1 MANYYMI
8 ITDKYDYEC
17 DIKNEFSCAGF
28 PARNEKSAK
37 KMKKGDKIIFY
48 VTKKSVFMAA
58 VEVTG
63 EYFYSQK
70 QIWID
75 PYDLWCHRVKTTPIV
90 HIENVKD
97 GIYIKD
103 IWDNLD
109 FIKNKGK
116 WGSQVQGS
124 FRRIS
129 EHDYNIILEHIEE
142 RGKKWI

>member
-8 ITDKYDYEC
+8 ITDRYDYEC
-17 DIKNEFSCAGF
+17 DVKNAFECAGF
-28 PARNEKSAK
+28 PARNEKSAR
-37 KMKKGDKIIFY
+37 KMEPGDKIIFY

-63 EYFYSQK
+63 SYFYSQQ
-70 QIWID
+70 QIWVD
-75 PYDLWCHRVKTTPIV
+75 PYDLWCHRVKTKPLTY
-90 HIENVKD
+90 IENVKD
-97 GIYIKD
+97 GVFIKD
-103 IWDNLD
+103 IWDNLE

-129 EHDYNIILEHIEE
+129 EHDYNEIYKHISE
-142 RGKKWI
+142 RGSKWI